1 MSTVVRKST
10 MVLRAWARKA
20 SKLTHGLFAWFTNR
34 VQFVCFATH
43 SARIAHRFFS
53 GISKASRSVKAPC
66 ELRKSPFSKASTSC
80 SPMAKT

>member
-10 MVLRAWARKA
+10 MVLRWWALKA

-34 VQFVCFATH
+34 V
-43 SARIAHRFFS
+43 
-53 GISKASRSVKAPC
+53 SKASRSVKAPC

-80 SPMAKT
+80 SPMEKT